1 MDCRPPGSS
10 VQGILQA
17 RILEPVPCP
26 PPGDLPD
33 SDQTHVSYGSWIV
46 GGFFTTEQPGKPCVS
61 TLHACMLSRFSHV
74 RLCATPWTAAHQTPL
89 STGFSRQEYWS
100 GLPFPSLG
108 YSLWDCKEAD
118 TDEHARVRAHSHTH
132 THTCSAS
139 YCYKHCRNI
148 CSFNIYKLHELVHQL
163 TIAVKQTSP
172 RPLKLKFTLFFSASD
187 SMI

>member
-1 MDCRPPGSS
+1 MYLTVVYTKKETDLFSICESTCVHAKSLQLCLTVSNPMDCRPPGSS

-61 TLHACMLSRFSHV
+61 TLHACMLSRLSHV
-74 RLCATPWTAAHQTPL
+74 QLCVTPWTAAHQAPL

-100 GLPFPSLG
+100 GLPFPSPVDPH
-108 YSLWDCKEAD
+108 Y
-118 TDEHARVRAHSHTH
+118 TI
-132 THTCSAS
+132 
-139 YCYKHCRNI
+139 N
-148 CSFNIYKLHELVHQL
+148 KL
-163 TIAVKQTSP
+163 
-172 RPLKLKFTLFFSASD
+172 RFLF
-187 SMI
+187 